1 MSAYNDRGLGQPV
14 NNFLNLSDIFRPQN
28 EMSSTSFDPFYEDH
42 SIQSSVKPICNEQ
55 YVPEDINQLV
65 SSFQSFMAD
74 SVCRGDFPNMHKQA
88 LGMHSEDSLVEEWK
102 TTSPSMSTQSTPAM
116 QIPKQLVGEFGTV
129 QRERSEGVR
138 KQIFKRHA
146 FQDLPDFTSQNP
158 ECFQQS
164 KQFSATLNFPNQYQ
178 NKMTMHREN
187 INVSMNQYSN
197 HHIQQSQIQN
207 KIKPQMQKEKKR
219 LHMSGLQGEVFSWR
233 PQTNAHVREGDKQH
247 FSQSPYFDFQG
258 SMQSQRFDG
267 GNSMFSGGNAQQ
279 VMPFMYPVNDL
290 RRQSNMSIN
299 SNFRS
304 RSTLPYGSG
313 VPGANVD
320 NVMSA
325 NESPA
330 FKSYVGDI
338 RTRRGERTP
347 HVPASAM
354 MTSVMMNQGG
364 PAIQPCFYLDECYEQ
379 WRRLE
384 KERKKIEAILKK
396 TFFGKRPAAVTNIN
410 LPKTPPNPTRID
422 HLIVNQTREQAK
434 VESLLERMECLCS
447 TPLHSNIHTALKR
460 HHMAICITQA
470 RCMEDTANMTK
481 YLRQK
486 PHFTEDRDDTAK
498 ACQDAEPPCYQGGHM
513 Q

>member
-1 MSAYNDRGLGQPV
+1 
-14 NNFLNLSDIFRPQN
+14 
-28 EMSSTSFDPFYEDH
+28 
-42 SIQSSVKPICNEQ
+42 
-55 YVPEDINQLV
+55 
-65 SSFQSFMAD
+65 
-74 SVCRGDFPNMHKQA
+74 
-88 LGMHSEDSLVEEWK
+88 
-102 TTSPSMSTQSTPAM
+102 
-116 QIPKQLVGEFGTV
+116 
-129 QRERSEGVR
+129 
-138 KQIFKRHA
+138 
-146 FQDLPDFTSQNP
+146 
-158 ECFQQS
+158 
-164 KQFSATLNFPNQYQ
+164 
-178 NKMTMHREN
+178 
-187 INVSMNQYSN
+187 
-197 HHIQQSQIQN
+197 
-207 KIKPQMQKEKKR
+207 
-219 LHMSGLQGEVFSWR
+219 
-233 PQTNAHVREGDKQH
+233 
-247 FSQSPYFDFQG
+247 
-258 SMQSQRFDG
+258 
-267 GNSMFSGGNAQQ
+267 
-279 VMPFMYPVNDL
+279 
-290 RRQSNMSIN
+290 
-299 SNFRS
+299 
-304 RSTLPYGSG
+304 
-313 VPGANVD
+313 
-320 NVMSA
+320 MSA

-486 PHFTEDRDDTAK
+486 PHFTEDRGNPSATTRKLRTALWCALQMTLPKPVKMQNHHVTKEDTCSEK
-498 ACQDAEPPCYQGGHM
+498 CISPFEVCSFKL
-513 Q
+513 